1 VQYLPKEKKMNWLTT
16 VSPILIPI
24 VALLIPIVGIIAGA
38 VLKIQKLQLLHETI
52 RVLSANGQQIP
63 QELLDKILEKK

>member
-1 VQYLPKEKKMNWLTT
+1 MNWLTT